1 MVEIKGTVS
10 VIYAGQTT
18 AVAFL
23 YVHTFRLKTEIKLP
37 TPTQLRKQ
45 MRDFRLPISDF
56 RFPTTDFRLP
66 TPSFYEGF
74 INIYK

>member
-23 YVHTFRLKTEIKLP
+23 YVHTLRLKTEKNK
-37 TPTQLRKQ
+37 KQ
-45 MRDFRLPISDF
+45 KQNK
-56 RFPTTDFRLP
+56 TTRRHN
-66 TPSFYEGF
+66 YESR
-74 INIYK
+74 

>member
-23 YVHTFRLKTEIKLP
+23 YVHTLRLKTEKQNK
-37 TPTQLRKQ
+37 TKQNKANKETQLRKQ
-45 MRDFRLPISDF
+45 MRDFRLPFPISNH
-56 RFPTTDFRLP
+56 RFPTSDSLFL
-66 TPSFYEGF
+66 
-74 INIYK
+74 

>member
-23 YVHTFRLKTEIKLP
+23 YVHTLRLKTEKSK
-37 TPTQLRKQ
+37 KQ
-45 MRDFRLPISDF
+45 KQTKQTRRHN
-56 RFPTTDFRLP
+56 
-66 TPSFYEGF
+66 YESR
-74 INIYK
+74 

>member
-23 YVHTFRLKTEIKLP
+23 YVHTLRLKTEKNKKQKQNK
-37 TPTQLRKQ
+37 TNKDTQLRKQ
-45 MRDFRLPISDF
+45 MRDFRFPISNH
-56 RFPTTDFRLP
+56 RFPTSDSLFL
-66 TPSFYEGF
+66 
-74 INIYK
+74 